1 MNTGAGEPR
10 AALAD
15 DAAGAT
21 RVRPPE
27 PWWPKATAV
36 AWIVGVAAGRGIDV
50 FWWWFAVAALGVAAA
65 WRFRRTSH
73 RFSWR
78 AAVVVTL
85 VGLGACWLGLRQ
97 VSPGGA
103 TLARYLADD
112 GTLAELEGV
121 IVDGPTLVEGTS
133 GSFAAFGYEAPA
145 TRFEL
150 EVDTIHTADGPTDT
164 AGLLVVSLDTA
175 DHRLRLGQRV
185 RCRGWLAPIGPPQN
199 PGDFDYRA
207 FVAERGVVGRLGMS
221 NPGNWDLLE
230 EPTLAGRLWGPASWV
245 TQIRRDV
252 ARRAGWAL
260 GLGMGDDP
268 QTLGLLQTLLLGDTA
283 QDIHTLRE
291 RFREVGLAHILS
303 ISGAHLGILMGLVWL
318 LARLIVPHPSRAAVW
333 VLAILGLY
341 LLAVPLRVPI
351 VRASIM
357 AGIFFAGVASGRR
370 PSANTLLALAALVV
384 LVWRPSDL
392 FTAGFQLSF
401 VTVWA
406 LLRFVE
412 PVSKTIWPE
421 PLVAQ
426 ADAARTDF
434 RSWIARRAA
443 DYAAVSLVATATA
456 MPLVAYHF
464 QMVNPLAVVLSLL
477 ALPVLTAV
485 LALGYLKVLCGL
497 VLPSLALVLSGPLR
511 WAGRVLTLLV
521 EEAAGWPGS
530 ALRLVHEVNAGWA
543 AAGLVVAWLWF
554 GGFFRRR
561 KAAGALALGVVIGW
575 GVWHEAPRAGAV
587 LRGDDTA
594 HLDAAASLSML
605 AVGDGSCFV
614 LRSEGQTLVF
624 DCGSQPYPLIG
635 RRSVVPTLRKMG
647 VKRVDVLVISHAD
660 LDHYN
665 GALDLVDALP
675 VGEVW
680 VSADVPEDARAHPT
694 RATAF
699 LLAQLAERG
708 LLPRTVVR
716 GERRRLGGAEL
727 EVLWP
732 PREGWEAAKNND
744 RSVVLDIEVAGR
756 RLRLNGDIQEDA
768 VVALLEANDELWA
781 DVTDLPHH
789 GSFVDSSERWLDA
802 VDPAIV
808 LQSTGPVRLRRDRWA
823 DLIRD
828 RAITRMVS
836 DRDGMSTIH
845 VMPDATLQT
854 ETFRSAAEAP
864 PP

>member
-1 MNTGAGEPR
+1 MA
-10 AALAD
+10 
-15 DAAGAT
+15 
-21 RVRPPE
+21 
-27 PWWPKATAV
+27 
-36 AWIVGVAAGRGIDV
+36 
-50 FWWWFAVAALGVAAA
+50 
-65 WRFRRTSH
+65 S
-73 RFSWR
+73 
-78 AAVVVTL
+78 
-85 VGLGACWLGLRQ
+85 
-97 VSPGGA
+97 
-103 TLARYLADD
+103 D

-133 GSFAAFGYEAPA
+133 GSFEAFGYEAPA

-150 EVDTIHTADGPTDT
+150 NVDTIHTTGGPAD
-164 AGLLVVSLDTA
+164 AVGLLVVSLDEA
-175 DHRLRLGQRV
+175 DHRIQLGQRV
-185 RCRGWLAPIGPPQN
+185 RCRGWLAPIGAPQN

-207 FVAERGVVGRLGMS
+207 FVAPRSVVGRLGMT
-221 NPGNWDLLE
+221 NRGNWDLIA
-230 EPTLAGRLWGPASWV
+230 EPTITGRLWDPASWLANL
-245 TQIRRDV
+245 RRHV
-252 ARRAGWAL
+252 SHRAGWAL
-260 GLGMGDDP
+260 GLGMADDP
-268 QTLGLLQTLLLGDTA
+268 QTLGLLQTLLLGDTTH
-283 QDIHTLRE
+283 DIDTLRE

-318 LARLIVPHPSRAAVW
+318 LARLVVPHPPRAALW

-341 LLAVPLRVPI
+341 LLAVPL
-351 VRASIM
+351 RASIM

-370 PSANTLLALAALVV
+370 PSANTLLSLAAMVV

-406 LLRFVE
+406 LLRYVE

-421 PLVAQ
+421 LLVPQ
-426 ADAARTDF
+426 TNAAGPDF
-434 RSWIARRAA
+434 RGWIAQRAA
-443 DYAAVSLVATATA
+443 DYTAVSLVATATA

-464 QMVNPLAVVLSLL
+464 QMVNPLSVVLSLL

-530 ALRLVHEVNAGWA
+530 AVRLVYELPWTWTL
-543 AAGLVVAWLWF
+543 AGLLVAWLWF
-554 GGFFRRR
+554 GGCFRHRR
-561 KAAGALALGVVIGW
+561 VAGALAIGVVIGW
-575 GVWHEAPRAGAV
+575 GVWYESPRAGTV
-587 LRGDDTA
+587 LRGDGA
-594 HLDAAASLSML
+594 VHLDAAATLSML

-614 LRSEGQTLVF
+614 LRIGEAEKNSGGGGTLVF

-665 GALDLVDALP
+665 GVLDLVEAMP

-680 VSADVPEDARAHPT
+680 VSADVPDDALAHPT

-708 LLPRTVVR
+708 LSPRTVVR
-716 GERRRLGGAEL
+716 GEKRLLGGADL

-732 PREGWEAAKNND
+732 PREGWEDAKGND
-744 RSVVLDIEVAGR
+744 RSVVLSVAVAGR
-756 RLRLNGDIQEDA
+756 RLLLNGDIQEDA
-768 VVALLEANDELWA
+768 IATLLDAGVDLRA
-781 DVTDLPHH
+781 DVADLPHH
-789 GSFVDSSERWLDA
+789 GSFVASSERWLDA
-802 VDPAIV
+802 VQPAAV
-808 LQSTGPVRLRRDRWA
+808 LQSSGPARLRRDQWET
-823 DLIRD
+823 LIESRGLQ
-828 RAITRMVS
+828 RMVS
-836 DRDGMSTIH
+836 TRDGMSQVH
-845 VMPDATLQT
+845 VMPNGDLIS
-854 ETFRSAAEAP
+854 ETFRSSESAEP
-864 PP
+864 E